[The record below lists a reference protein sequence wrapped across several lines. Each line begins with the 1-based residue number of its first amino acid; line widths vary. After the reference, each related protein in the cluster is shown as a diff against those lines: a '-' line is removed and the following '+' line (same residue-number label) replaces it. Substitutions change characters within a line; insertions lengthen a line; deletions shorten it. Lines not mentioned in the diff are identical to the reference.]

1 MAFDAERAA
10 RRLTD
15 TGMEPRAATGVA
27 DLVDD
32 ATADLATESSLA
44 RLEGKVDTS
53 VAELRADMARLEGK
67 LDASFAELR
76 ADLYR
81 ALWLQGAAIV
91 GAIAAVMTIVRVLG

>member
-15 TGMEPRAATGVA
+15 AGMEPRAATGVA

-32 ATADLATESSLA
+32 ATGGLAT
-44 RLEGKVDTS
+44 K
-53 VAELRADMARLEGK
+53 ADIEA
-67 LDASFAELR
+67 LR

-81 ALWLQGAAIV
+81 ALWLQGAGILA
-91 GAIAAVMTIVRVLG
+91 GAAAIATIARLLG

>member
-27 DLVDD
+27 ELVDD
-32 ATADLATESSLA
+32 ATAGLATEASMQTGL
-44 RLEGKVDTS
+44 L
-53 VAELRADMARLEGK
+53 ELRAEVARLDGK
-67 LDASFAELR
+67 LDANIAELR

>member
-1 MAFDAERAA
+1 MAFDAQRAA

-15 TGMEPRAATGVA
+15 AGMEPRAATGVA

-32 ATADLATESSLA
+32 ATTGLATEASL
-44 RLEGKVDTS
+44 LEVR
-53 VAELRADMARLEGK
+53 AEIARLEGK
-67 LDASFAELR
+67 LEASVAELR

-91 GAIAAVMTIVRVLG
+91 GAVAAVMTIVRLVG